1 MIPNYDQSLE
11 QPDEDNRPTREE
23 LIELGVIGGDEQ

>member
-1 MIPNYDQSLE
+1 MIPGYDQWLE
-11 QPDEDNRPTREE
+11 PPDDDDKPTKDE

>member
-1 MIPNYDQSLE
+1 MIPGYDQWLE
-11 QPDEDNRPTREE
+11 PPDEDDKPTMVE